1 MEQSVSTA
9 SASRL
14 TPPGYRPRAVD
25 ARLDA
30 LMRAFGAV
38 EIVGPK
44 WCGKTWTALAH
55 AASLTELDRP
65 SEREAAQ
72 VDPNL
77 ALLGAAPHL
86 VDEWQEVP
94 EVWDASRRFIDDA
107 AGRTGLLLLT
117 GSVALS
123 PRQRERVHHSGAGR
137 IARIMMRPFSLHE
150 TGLSD
155 GTVSLL
161 DLFEGKGFAPFRCEV
176 SLSDI
181 AEWCCRGGWPA
192 ALALDAADAC
202 EVPANYVQAMLDV
215 NVAEEGMNPATAE
228 GVLRALAMNASR
240 AVTYNTLLA
249 DMESVHGATTSV
261 NTLTSYLDMLERQY
275 VCEPLSGWAPPLR
288 AKQRVRTK
296 PKRYF
301 VDPSLAAALLG
312 ATPEALLHD
321 MQTLGDLFENLCL
334 RDLRVCLSAQ
344 GGLGNKVSYYR
355 DEKGLEVDFVVE
367 HGGSW
372 AGVEAKLS
380 DAKVDEAAH
389 NLLRL
394 RDKVTGNPAARNAEP
409 AFLAVVVGAST
420 LAYQRKD
427 GVYVIP
433 LAALGA

>member
-1 MEQSVSTA
+1 MELADSTA
-9 SASRL
+9 PARLL
-14 TPPGYRPRAVD
+14 TPSGYRARAID

-55 AASLTELDRP
+55 SASVTELDGP

-72 VDPNL
+72 VDSNL
-77 ALLGAAPHL
+77 ALLGEAPHL

-94 EVWDASRRFIDDA
+94 EVWDASRRFVDDA
-107 AGRTGLLLLT
+107 SGQTGLLLLT

-137 IARIMMRPFSLHE
+137 IARIMMRPFTLHE
-150 TGLSD
+150 MGLSD
-155 GTVSLL
+155 ATVSLL
-161 DLFEGKGFAPFRCEV
+161 DLFEKKDFTPFRCEMSV
-176 SLSDI
+176 NDI

-192 ALALDAADAC
+192 ALALDTVDAC
-202 EVPANYVQAMLDV
+202 EVPASYVQAMLDV
-215 NVAEEGMNPATAE
+215 NVAEEGMSPNTAE
-228 GVLRALAMNASR
+228 GVLRALAMNSSR

-249 DMESVHGATTSV
+249 DMESVHGATTNV
-261 NTLTSYLDMLERQY
+261 NTLASYLDLLERLY
-275 VCEPLSGWAPPLR
+275 VCEPLTGWAPPLR
-288 AKQRVRTK
+288 AKQRVRMK

-355 DEKGLEVDFVVE
+355 DEKGLEVDFIVE
-367 HGGSW
+367 HAGLW
-372 AGVEAKLS
+372 AGIEAKLS
-380 DAKVDEAAH
+380 DTKVDEAAR

-394 RDKVTGNPAARNAEP
+394 RDKVTSNPAARNAEP

-420 LAYQRKD
+420 LAYRRND